1 MEKNKLGLTIVLL
14 IIMGLLAA
22 CNEFGSPSSSS
33 EKSSYSTNNYDRKYS
48 DDEIHSF
55 VNQYKDS
62 WGK

>member
-1 MEKNKLGLTIVLL
+1 MEKKKIGLWIVLL
-14 IIMGLLAA
+14 IIVGILAA
-22 CNEFGSPSSSS
+22 CNEFGSSSSS
-33 EKSSYSTNNYDRKYS
+33 SGNSSYSTNNYDRKYS

>member
-1 MEKNKLGLTIVLL
+1 MEKKKIGLWIVLL
-14 IIMGLLAA
+14 IIAGILVA
-22 CNEFGSPSSSS
+22 CNEFGSSSSS
-33 EKSSYSTNNYDRKYS
+33 SGNSSYSTNNYDRKYS